1 MYLTCTI
8 SQPCADRE
16 FTAVDLA
23 DFHAKV
29 TDAIDRFTDHAA
41 DPAASPDTT
50 WTISQ
55 GIHIGH
61 ASDDVCT
68 TDCQKHR
75 WMTLGPLGEVR
86 AALSEVEA
94 YFAEHAL
101 HRSEI
106 SALLAKVAEP

>member
-1 MYLTCTI
+1 MYLTCTV
-8 SQPCADRE
+8 RE
-16 FTAVDLA
+16 PDAIRELTAVDLA

-29 TDAIDRFTDHAA
+29 TDAIDRFADHAA
-41 DPAASPDTT
+41 DQGASPDTT

-61 ASDDVCT
+61 ADNELCT
-68 TDCQKHR
+68 DDCQTRR
-75 WMTLGPLGEVR
+75 WMTLGPLRGVR
-86 AALSEVEA
+86 AAIHEVEA

-101 HRSEI
+101 QRAEI

>member
-8 SQPCADRE
+8 SEPSADRE

-23 DFHAKV
+23 DFHATV

-41 DPAASPDTT
+41 DLAASPDTT

-55 GIHIGH
+55 GVHIGH
-61 ASDDVCT
+61 ADNGVCT
-68 TDCQKHR
+68 GDCETRH
-75 WMTLGPLGEVR
+75 WMTLGPLRDVR
-86 AALSEVEA
+86 AAIREVEA

-101 HRSEI
+101 QRSDI
-106 SALLAKVAEP
+106 SALLAKVVEP